1 MGDCLAE
8 VKKDLGKDAV
18 ILHTRTYKV
27 GGVLGIGAKPM
38 VEVTASDG
46 ANTPPRRK
54 SGNIA
59 ALRAYTAQPSLDLGA
74 IKPDP
79 DRAAQNAAARNERAM
94 PVPAPT
100 DAVEAEP
107 PVVVT
112 VPQRMP
118 VVRTGATVEAQE
130 LRSGASTSAQA
141 VAVHSPPSP
150 ASSTVGDRVLTE
162 EIASLKRMVGQ
173 ILQCSRQT
181 AVRVS
186 REGGQGFSPATLPDP
201 LFQPYIQ
208 MLESDLEAELA
219 DEVIAR
225 VREELPAR
233 ELETADAATIRA
245 SLVRALCTL
254 IRVESPADVASARAP
269 ENRPLTLALVG
280 PTGVGKTTTI
290 AKLAAR
296 IQMAFGIRIGLVS
309 ADSFRVGA
317 GFHLQSYASLLSL
330 PFRGVDPSRPLGT
343 ELLKAI
349 HELSE
354 MDLVLVDTSG
364 CSPREE
370 ERLDELGAALSAYEE
385 MEKILVLPA
394 PGNEVDLRN
403 TARQFDRIGYNRVI
417 LSKLDES
424 AYIGPVLSTAHWI
437 GKPLAFLTSG
447 QRVPEDIEPA
457 SSRRLGWMLTR
468 TIH

>member
-46 ANTPPRRK
+46 ANAPPRRK

-59 ALRAYTAQPSLDLGA
+59 ALKAYTAQPSLDLGA

-118 VVRTGATVEAQE
+118 VVRTGATVETQD
-130 LRSGASTSAQA
+130 LRSGATPSPRS
-141 VAVHSPPSP
+141 VAVHAAPSAAP
-150 ASSTVGDRVLTE
+150 STGGDRVLTE

-181 AVRVS
+181 AVQVS
-186 REGGQGFSPATLPDP
+186 REGGQGFSPAMLPDP
-201 LFQPYIQ
+201 LFQPYVQ
-208 MLESDLEAELA
+208 MLEGDLEAELA

-225 VREELPAR
+225 VREERPAR

-245 SLVRALCTL
+245 SLIRALCTL
-254 IRVESPADVASARAP
+254 IRVEPPADVASIRAP
-269 ENRPLTLALVG
+269 ESRPLTLALVG

-290 AKLAAR
+290 AKLAATFKLRQGRRVGLITCDTYR
-296 IQMAFGIRIGLVS
+296 IAAVDQLRTYAEIIGLPLKVAMS
-309 ADSFRVGA
+309 PADMASCC
-317 GFHLQSYASLLSL
+317 QSLDDCD
-330 PFRGVDPSRPLGT
+330 V
-343 ELLKAI
+343 
-349 HELSE
+349 
-354 MDLVLVDTSG
+354 VLVDTAG
-364 CSPREE
+364 RSPRDSG
-370 ERLDELGAALSAYEE
+370 RLDELRRFIAAAEPHE
-385 MEKILVLPA
+385 THLVLSSVSSRSVMLEAAGRFMPIR
-394 PGNEVDLRN
+394 P
-403 TARQFDRIGYNRVI
+403 DRLIFT
-417 LSKLDES
+417 KLDEAVS
-424 AYIGPVLSTAHWI
+424 YGTLFSVARKIDLGLSYIT
-437 GKPLAFLTSG
+437 TG
-447 QRVPEDIEPA
+447 QEVPDHIEP
-457 SSRRLGWMLTR
+457 SRPERLAELLLAEKGAAP
-468 TIH
+468 